1 MASFAAR
8 FVSLPS
14 ASYRKNRY
22 FYLGYDLPYMA
33 AFLGLC
39 SALRWSGW
47 QGVGWQSWMWLL
59 LPPIVYLHVLASVC
73 IHNASH
79 ANFPRAINRVV
90 GEILGVL
97 LVVRFANWEI
107 LHVRHHRH
115 ADDPER
121 DPHHMQP
128 SFWRFM
134 GEMMLINL
142 ERQLQNIHYDQFGDT
157 PAGRRY
163 ERFRSV
169 LSFTTEATCV
179 AAWYLVLG
187 SDVFWF
193 LFVPAQLL
201 GWTVVSHFNWI
212 THDGTSHAR
221 DYRPVNLDDGIYW
234 LGNRV
239 LFGLYMHANHHRRV
253 DVFNPLQMERV
264 LARRATQRA
273 TRSSTAQS

>member
-1 MASFAAR
+1 MKSLAASLT
-8 FVSLPS
+8 SQPS

-22 FYLGYDLPYMA
+22 FYLGYDLPYLVTFTCLCT
-33 AFLGLC
+33 FLWRSTWNGI
-39 SALRWSGW
+39 S
-47 QGVGWQSWMWLL
+47 WQSWMWLL

-79 ANFPRAINRVV
+79 GNFPRAINRLA

-115 ADDPER
+115 ADDAER

-128 SFWRFM
+128 NFWRFM

-142 ERQLQNIHYDQFGDT
+142 ERQLQSIHYDQFGDT
-157 PAGRRY
+157 PQSRRY

-179 AAWYLVLG
+179 AAWYLLLG
-187 SDVFWF
+187 FDVFWF

-212 THDGTSHAR
+212 THNGESTTC
-221 DYRPVNLDDGIYW
+221 DYRPVNIDRGIYR

-239 LFGLYMHANHHRRV
+239 LFGLYMHANHHKRV
-253 DVFNPLQMERV
+253 DIFNPMRMDEV
-264 LARRATQRA
+264 LAHRAARRAA
-273 TRSSTAQS
+273 G